1 MEQKMTT
8 VAVIGAYGFIGK
20 ATVKDL
26 LEETD
31 YKVIALSRKA
41 QSYVFAESHQLVE
54 MQIDYYDDEA
64 VSSMLKDVDVVINL
78 AGKMGDSGVTY
89 EMMYKDNVE
98 FVEHIL
104 DLCIKSGVK
113 HYIHISTPGVQGLGL
128 RLAKESDQYN
138 PQDDYQKTK
147 MLGEQAVIKKSS
159 DSEMKYTILR
169 PDFVYGVG
177 DERRVKLYRNIK
189 NHRFVLTTSGK
200 AHISP
205 TYVSD
210 VAQGIRK
217 SILNEKAYGEVF
229 NISGEEVQVLEYLN
243 ILATAVGTRLLH
255 FNISTVL
262 SLIIVGIISR
272 CCIVLRIKPFVS
284 ESQIKFLAL
293 DHSTSISKA
302 INLLD
307 YYPKVSL
314 QEGTKEAYEYL
325 IERGLF

>member
-1 MEQKMTT
+1 MTT

-20 ATVKDL
+20 ATVIDL
-26 LEETD
+26 LEKTD
-31 YKVIALSRKA
+31 YKVIALSRKK
-41 QSYVFAESHQLVE
+41 QSNVFVGSPRLVE
-54 MQIDYYDDEA
+54 KQIDYYNAE
-64 VSSMLKDVDVVINL
+64 VVVSMLKDVDVVINL

-104 DLCIKSGVK
+104 DLCIQAGVQQ
-113 HYIHISTPGVQGLGL
+113 YIHISTPGVQGLGL
-128 RLAKESDQYN
+128 RLAKESDPYN

-147 MLGEQAVIKKSS
+147 MLGELAVIEKCFKAS
-159 DSEMKYTILR
+159 MHYTILR

-177 DERRVKLYRNIK
+177 DKRRAKLYRNIK

-200 AHISP
+200 AYISP

-217 SILNEKAYGEVF
+217 TILNETAYGEVF

-243 ILATAVGTRLLH
+243 ILAMAVGTRLLH
-255 FNISTVL
+255 FNISMVL

-272 CCIVLRIKPFVS
+272 CCIVFRIRPFVS

-302 INLLD
+302 TYLLG
-307 YYPKVSL
+307 YSPKVSL
-314 QEGTKEAYEYL
+314 QEGTKKTYEYL
-325 IERGLF
+325 TERGLF